1 MLIGG
6 QEIIGDGWG
15 AFLFCMTNRAAI
27 LVQERQPVPILQ
39 WIRWK
44 SRVISSAEV
53 PKSMFILYKMIVDM
67 YYAWNVY
74 QLSYLE
80 CIDSK
85 RWLRRMIMLCCKER
99 EFEAD
104 ECVKAHDVCYEGP
117 RQNFPP
123 PLRGLQQPPAPFPCK
138 LLLAGEISFSG
149 DDSAPLPFTCSG
161 GVFQVNLSS

>member
-1 MLIGG
+1 MSQHLTFSTAKAVKMRATKSKV
-6 QEIIGDGWG
+6 QT
-15 AFLFCMTNRAAI
+15 FCLEAI
-27 LVQERQPVPILQ
+27 LGQASCQRSCHWNEQILD
-39 WIRWK
+39 
-44 SRVISSAEV
+44 
-53 PKSMFILYKMIVDM
+53 F
-67 YYAWNVY
+67 
-74 QLSYLE
+74 
-80 CIDSK
+80 IDSK

-149 DDSAPLPFTCSG
+149 DGSAPLPFTCSG
-161 GVFQVNLSS
+161 GVFQEKSKIEL